1 MSKVD
6 AYAIAESIT
15 KCVRVLYEVGN
26 TDRDIVKKAIFN
38 ELSEALS
45 LKGEEVP
52 YDDIRAIANR
62 EVQEVMNQGAKLSS
76 EEQFALNE
84 LFIELGEVFYSKLQ
98 HSTPSPNPLL
108 EEVKK
113 RLLKLPPIGWDS
125 PTADVLRQE
134 YTDLI
139 QFSEGGKNGE
149 V

>member
-1 MSKVD
+1 MKSHFGKGD
-6 AYAIAESIT
+6 GGGSNYYIDT
-15 KCVRVLYEVGN
+15 YVL
-26 TDRDIVKKAIFN
+26 D
-38 ELSEALS
+38 ELGKWLTEALS
-45 LKGEEVP
+45 HNGEEVP

-139 QFSEGGKNGE
+139 KFSEGGK
-149 V
+149 